1 MSTIADCYTSFVRT
15 PVLLAEYTTRR
26 GDAPPAA
33 KAGFKRVHFL
43 SKKQRLTPEQNEIRL
58 RGLRILARMIA
69 RAHLDSVAEAHGKE
83 ADNPDVPGRGDAPQQ
98 DGKHVG

>member
-1 MSTIADCYTSFVRT
+1 M
-15 PVLLAEYTTRR
+15 
-26 GDAPPAA
+26 
-33 KAGFKRVHFL
+33 

-69 RAHLDSVAEAHGKE
+69 RAHLDSVAEAAAEAHGE
-83 ADNPDVPGRGDAPQQ
+83 GAEGPDVPGRGDAPQQ

>member
-1 MSTIADCYTSFVRT
+1 M
-15 PVLLAEYTTRR
+15 
-26 GDAPPAA
+26 
-33 KAGFKRVHFL
+33 

-69 RAHLDSVAEAHGKE
+69 LAHLDAGAKDAAEAHGDD
-83 ADNPDVPGRGDAPQQ
+83 ADGPDVPDRGDAPHR

>member
-1 MSTIADCYTSFVRT
+1 M
-15 PVLLAEYTTRR
+15 
-26 GDAPPAA
+26 
-33 KAGFKRVHFL
+33 

-69 RAHLDSVAEAHGKE
+69 LAHLDFRGERLRRRRTAMD
-83 ADNPDVPGRGDAPQQ
+83 ADGPDVPDRGDAPHR